1 MGHAQTKYLSPQI
14 ADVYQ
19 EMYDYIEEL
28 NGDYDPFPSE
38 IETFHGQTL
47 KLRNDYGYL
56 VKKHRVINVGKDE
69 SNYSVSDNYSNY
81 SYINFIAAKCWIDTA
96 ISRSP
101 ASLNHQSKGFKALS
115 GIVLSDKAFS
125 SERVFAKEISSQ
137 LSAIMLANKSDQ
149 RVWLAI
155 RQFANYAIENSYWG
169 FDETVIFKLDEVVI
183 PNSGTKQRVS
193 LLDNENG
200 PFTRSEIA
208 QISTAIQDGR
218 LSLKHKVMVRLAM
231 KFGLRPIQMALLRE
245 EDVYYDSKVFAWFI
259 NIPRVKGKVA
269 QLRRNENNF
278 LLRQLPQ
285 ELADDIQALIASESD
300 RSLRDLDGIR
310 RPRPLFKR
318 SSANEHYLNAKK
330 LVDYAWHTSSSR
342 ITKDFTGTIQA
353 QLGLKSAYV
362 KDEDGNPLPLKITA
376 YRFRYTLGTRMVLE
390 GKTPE
395 DVAVALDHSSIASVD
410 HYFRYNRDLMDF
422 IDDTFESS
430 KVLSNSIARWEGYII
445 DDDDNTV
452 KGSVVRGKDLV
463 NLGKCLKQSRCEWHP
478 SVSCYGC
485 GQFRPFKNADHKSQL
500 KVIEDE
506 RDFVRNNS
514 SGPVQHQLDE
524 AYEGAIQI
532 VEAQKI
538 IIREVS

>member
-1 MGHAQTKYLSPQI
+1 MGHAQTKYLSPQT

-19 EMYDYIEEL
+19 AVYDHVEEL

-47 KLRNDYGYL
+47 RLRDDNGYL
-56 VKKHRVINVGKDE
+56 VKRHRIINVGKDE
-69 SNYSVSDNYSNY
+69 NFYSISDSYSNY

-101 ASLNHQSKGFKALS
+101 ASLNHQSTGFNALS
-115 GIVLSDKAFS
+115 GVTLSDKAFS
-125 SERVFAKEISSQ
+125 NEKNFAKEIASQ
-137 LSAIMLANKSDQ
+137 LSAIMLANKSEQ

-183 PNSGTKQRVS
+183 PNSGSKQRVS

-208 QISTAIQDGR
+208 QLSTAIQDGR

-245 EDVYYDSKVFAWFI
+245 EDVYYDSKVFAWFV

-300 RSLRDLDGIR
+300 RSLCDVDGIR

-318 SSANEHYLNAKK
+318 SAANEHYLNDKK
-330 LVDYAWHTSSSR
+330 LADYAWHLSSSR
-342 ITKDFTGTIQA
+342 ITKAFSVTIQT

-376 YRFRYTLGTRMVLE
+376 YRFRYSLGTRMVLE

-395 DVAVALDHSSIASVD
+395 EVAVALDHSSTASVS
-410 HYFRYNRDLMDF
+410 HYFRYNRDLIDF

-430 KVLSNSIARWEGYII
+430 KVLSNSVARWEGYII
-445 DDDDNTV
+445 DDDDDTV
-452 KGSVVRGKDLV
+452 RGTVVRGKDLA

-485 GQFRPFKNADHKSQL
+485 GKFRPFKNADHESQL
-500 KVIEDE
+500 KVIETE
-506 RDFVRNNS
+506 RNFVRNNS

-524 AYEGAIQI
+524 AYEGAMQI

-538 IIREVS
+538 IFREVS

>member
-1 MGHAQTKYLSPQI
+1 MGHAQTKYLSPQT

-19 EMYDYIEEL
+19 DMYDHIEKL

-38 IETFHGQTL
+38 LETFHGQTL
-47 KLRNDYGYL
+47 RLRDDNGYL
-56 VKKHRVINVGKDE
+56 VKRHRVVNVGKDE
-69 SNYSVSDNYSNY
+69 NFYSISDSYSNY

-101 ASLNHQSKGFKALS
+101 ASLNHQSLGFIALS
-115 GIVLSDKAFS
+115 GISLSDKAFS
-125 SERVFAKEISSQ
+125 NEKNFAKEISSQ
-137 LSAIMLANKSDQ
+137 LSAIILANKSNQ
-149 RVWLAI
+149 AIWLAI

-169 FDETVIFKLDEVVI
+169 FEETIIFKLDEVVI
-183 PNSGTKQRVS
+183 PSSGSKQRVS

-200 PFTRSEIA
+200 PFTRSEVA
-208 QISTAIQDGR
+208 QISVALQEDR
-218 LSLKHKVMVRLAM
+218 LSLQHKVMVKLAM

-300 RSLRDLDGIR
+300 RSLCDLDGIR

-318 SSANEHYLNAKK
+318 SAANKHYLNDKK
-330 LVDYAWHTSSSR
+330 LVEYAWHQSSKLISAS
-342 ITKDFTGTIQA
+342 FNQYIQPK
-353 QLGLKSAYV
+353 LNIKSAYI
-362 KDEDGNPLPLKITA
+362 KDESGNPTPLKINA

-395 DVAVALDHSSIASVD
+395 EVAIALDHSSTASVS
-410 HYFRYNRDLMDF
+410 HYFRYNRDLIDF
-422 IDDTFESS
+422 IDNTFDSS
-430 KVLSNSIARWEGYII
+430 IMLSNSVARWEGYII
-445 DDDDNTV
+445 DDDDDAV
-452 KGSVVRGKDLV
+452 KGTFVRGKDLI
-463 NLGKCLKQSRCEWHP
+463 NLGKCLKKSQCEWHP

-485 GQFRPFKNADHKSQL
+485 GQFRPFKNADHASQL
-500 KVIEDE
+500 KVIEAE

-514 SGPVQHQLDE
+514 SGPVQNQLDE
-524 AYEGAIQI
+524 AYEGALQI
-532 VEAQKI
+532 VEAQKF
-538 IIREVS
+538 IIREV

>member
-1 MGHAQTKYLSPQI
+1 MGHAQTKYLSPQT

-19 EMYDYIEEL
+19 AVYDYVEEL

-38 IETFHGQTL
+38 IETFHGQVL
-47 KLRNDYGYL
+47 KIRDGDGYL
-56 VKKHRVINVGKDE
+56 IKKHRVINVGKDE
-69 SNYSVSDNYSNY
+69 KNYSVSDNYSSY

-101 ASLNHQSKGFKALS
+101 ASLNHQSTGFNALS
-115 GIVLSDKAFS
+115 GITLSDKAFS
-125 SERVFAKEISSQ
+125 NEKNFAKEISSQ

-183 PNSGTKQRVS
+183 PNSGSKQRVS

-208 QISTAIQDGR
+208 QISTAIQNGR
-218 LSLKHKVMVRLAM
+218 LSLKHKVMIRLAM

-245 EDVYYDSKVFAWFI
+245 EDVYYDSKIFAWFI

-285 ELADDIQALIASESD
+285 ELADDIQALIKSESD
-300 RSLRDLDGIR
+300 RSLCDVDGIR

-318 SSANEHYLNAKK
+318 SAANEHYLNDKK
-330 LVDYAWHTSSSR
+330 LVDYAWHQNSHSISTAFSQAIQSS
-342 ITKDFTGTIQA
+342 
-353 QLGLKSAYV
+353 LGLKSAYI
-362 KDEDGNPLPLKITA
+362 KDEDGNPLPLKISA

-395 DVAVALDHSSIASVD
+395 EVAIALDHSSIASVD
-410 HYFRYNRDLMDF
+410 HYFRYNRDLIDF

-430 KVLSNSIARWEGYII
+430 KVLSNSVARWEGYII
-445 DDDDNTV
+445 DDNDNTV
-452 KGSVVRGKDLV
+452 KGTVIRGKDLV
-463 NLGKCLKQSRCEWHP
+463 NLGKCLKQSRCDWHP

-485 GQFRPFKNADHKSQL
+485 GQFRPFKNANHESQL
-500 KVIEDE
+500 KAIEAE

-538 IIREVS
+538 IVREVS

>member
-1 MGHAQTKYLSPQI
+1 MGHAQTKYLSPQS

-19 EMYDYIEEL
+19 EMYDHVEEL

-47 KLRNDYGYL
+47 KLRDGDGHL
-56 VKKHRVINVGKDE
+56 IKKHRVINVGKDE
-69 SNYSVSDNYSNY
+69 KTYSISDSYSSY

-101 ASLNHQSKGFKALS
+101 ASLNHQSIGLIALS
-115 GIVLSDKAFS
+115 DITLSDKAFS
-125 SERVFAKEISSQ
+125 NEKNFAKEIASQ
-137 LSAIMLANKSDQ
+137 LSATILANKSNQ
-149 RVWLAI
+149 AVWTAI

-183 PNSGTKQRVS
+183 PNSGSKQRVS

-218 LSLKHKVMVRLAM
+218 LSLKQKVMVRLAM
-231 KFGLRPIQMALLRE
+231 KFGLRPIQIALLRE
-245 EDVYYDSKVFAWFI
+245 EDVYYDSMVYAWFI
-259 NIPRVKGKVA
+259 NIPRVKGRVA

-278 LLRQLPQ
+278 LLRQLPE
-285 ELADDIQALIASESD
+285 ELADDIQELIASESD
-300 RSLRDLDGIR
+300 SSLCDVDGIR

-318 SSANEHYLNAKK
+318 SAANEHYLNDKK
-330 LVDYAWHTSSSR
+330 LVDYAWHQNSHSISSAFS
-342 ITKDFTGTIQA
+342 TVIQSGLA
-353 QLGLKSAYV
+353 LKSAYI

-395 DVAVALDHSSIASVD
+395 EVAVALDHSSTASVS
-410 HYFRYNRDLMDF
+410 HYFRYNRDLIDF

-430 KVLSNSIARWEGYII
+430 KVLSNSVARWEGYII
-445 DDDDNTV
+445 DDDDDTV
-452 KGSVVRGKDLV
+452 KGTVVRGKDLV
-463 NLGKCLKQSRCEWHP
+463 NLGKCLKQSRCDWHP

-485 GQFRPFKNADHKSQL
+485 GQFRPFKNADHESQL
-500 KVIEDE
+500 KVIEAE

-524 AYEGAIQI
+524 AYEGALQI

-538 IIREVS
+538 IVREVS

>member
-1 MGHAQTKYLSPQI
+1 MGHAQTKYLSPQT

-19 EMYDYIEEL
+19 EVYDHVEKL

-47 KLRNDYGYL
+47 RLRDGDGYL
-56 VKKHRVINVGKDE
+56 VKRHRIVNVGKDE
-69 SNYSVSDNYSNY
+69 KNYSVSDNYSNY

-101 ASLNHQSKGFKALS
+101 ASLNHQSIGFNALS
-115 GIVLSDKAFS
+115 DITLPDKAFS
-125 SERVFAKEISSQ
+125 NEKNFAKEISSQ

-183 PNSGTKQRVS
+183 PSANQKQRVS
-193 LLDNENG
+193 LFDNENG

-208 QISTAIQDGR
+208 QISTAIQDGK
-218 LSLKHKVMVRLAM
+218 LSLKHEVMVRLAM

-300 RSLRDLDGIR
+300 RSLCDLDGIR

-318 SSANEHYLNAKK
+318 KTVNEHYLNDKK
-330 LVDYAWHTSSSR
+330 LADYAWHQSSNLVSQAFR
-342 ITKDFTGTIQA
+342 KIIQES
-353 QLGLKSAYV
+353 LGLKSAYV
-362 KDEDGNPLPLKITA
+362 KDEHGNPLPLKITA

-395 DVAVALDHSSIASVD
+395 EVAIALDHSSTASVS
-410 HYFRYNRDLMDF
+410 HYFRYNRDLIDF

-430 KVLSNSIARWEGYII
+430 KVLSNSVARWEGYII
-445 DDDDNTV
+445 DDDSTV
-452 KGSVVRGKDLV
+452 KGTVVRGKDLV

-485 GQFRPFKNADHKSQL
+485 GQFRPFKNADHESQL
-500 KVIEDE
+500 KVIEAE
-506 RDFVRNNS
+506 RDFVRYNS

-524 AYEGAIQI
+524 AYEGALQI

-538 IIREVS
+538 IVREVS

>member
-1 MGHAQTKYLSPQI
+1 MGHAQTKYLSPQT

-19 EMYDYIEEL
+19 EVYDHVEKL

-47 KLRNDYGYL
+47 RLRDGDGYL
-56 VKKHRVINVGKDE
+56 VKRHRIVNVGKDE
-69 SNYSVSDNYSNY
+69 KNYSVSDNYSNY
-81 SYINFIAAKCWIDTA
+81 SYINFIAAKCWIDTV

-101 ASLNHQSKGFKALS
+101 ASLNHQSIGFNALS
-115 GIVLSDKAFS
+115 DITLPDKAFS
-125 SERVFAKEISSQ
+125 NEKNFAKEISSQ

-183 PNSGTKQRVS
+183 PSANQKQRVS

-208 QISTAIQDGR
+208 QISTAIQDGK
-218 LSLKHKVMVRLAM
+218 LSLKHEVMVRLAM

-300 RSLRDLDGIR
+300 RSLCDLDGIR

-318 SSANEHYLNAKK
+318 NTVNEHYLNDKK
-330 LVDYAWHTSSSR
+330 LADYAWHQSSNLVSQAFR
-342 ITKDFTGTIQA
+342 KIIQES
-353 QLGLKSAYV
+353 LGLKSAYV
-362 KDEDGNPLPLKITA
+362 KDEHGNPLPLKITA

-395 DVAVALDHSSIASVD
+395 EVAIALDHSSTASVS
-410 HYFRYNRDLMDF
+410 HYFRYNRDLIDF
-422 IDDTFESS
+422 IDNTFDSS
-430 KVLSNSIARWEGYII
+430 IVLSNSVARWEGYII
-445 DDDDNTV
+445 DDDDDAV
-452 KGSVVRGKDLV
+452 KGTFVRGKDLI
-463 NLGKCLKQSRCEWHP
+463 NLGKCLKKSQCEWHP

-485 GQFRPFKNADHKSQL
+485 GQFRPFKNADHASQL
-500 KVIEDE
+500 KVIEAE

-524 AYEGAIQI
+524 AYEGALQI
-532 VEAQKI
+532 VEAQKF

>member
-1 MGHAQTKYLSPQI
+1 MGHAQTKYLSPQTV
-14 ADVYQ
+14 DVYQ
-19 EMYDYIEEL
+19 AMYDHVEEL
-28 NGDYDPFPSE
+28 NGDCDPFPSE

-47 KLRNDYGYL
+47 KLRNGDGHL
-56 VKKHRVINVGKDE
+56 IKKHRVINLGKDE
-69 SNYSVSDNYSNY
+69 NTYSISDSYSNH

-101 ASLNHQSKGFKALS
+101 ASLNHQSSGFIALS
-115 GIVLSDKAFS
+115 DIMLSDKAFS
-125 SERVFAKEISSQ
+125 SEKNFAKGIASQ
-137 LSAIMLANKSDQ
+137 LSAIILANKTNQ
-149 RVWLAI
+149 RVWTAI

-183 PNSGTKQRVS
+183 PNSGSKQRVS

-269 QLRRNENNF
+269 QLRRNKNNF

-285 ELADDIQALIASESD
+285 ELADDIQELIANESD
-300 RSLRDLDGIR
+300 RSLCDLDGIR

-318 SSANEHYLNAKK
+318 SAANEHYLKDKK
-330 LVDYAWHTSSSR
+330 LSDYAWHLSSSR
-342 ITKDFTGTIQA
+342 ITKAFSETIQT
-353 QLGLKSAYV
+353 QLGLNSAYV
-362 KDEDGNPLPLKITA
+362 KDEDDNPLPLKITA

-395 DVAVALDHSSIASVD
+395 EVAVALDHSSTASVS
-410 HYFRYNRDLMDF
+410 HYFRYNRDLIDF

-430 KVLSNSIARWEGYII
+430 KVLSNSVARWEGYII
-445 DDDDNTV
+445 DDDDDTV
-452 KGSVVRGKDLV
+452 KGTVVRGKDLV
-463 NLGKCLKQSRCEWHP
+463 NLGKCLKQSRCDWHP

-485 GQFRPFKNADHKSQL
+485 GQFRPFKNADHESQL
-500 KVIEDE
+500 KVIEAE

-524 AYEGAIQI
+524 AYEGALQI

-538 IIREVS
+538 IVREVS